1 MDVKLF
7 ENKNGCC
14 GCWAC
19 ANICPPKAIIMQP
32 DNEGF
37 LYPIIDEEK
46 CIGCKSCLKV
56 CPVKTATDRKNTENN
71 KPHIGIINLQFAQ
84 NYGAVIAASV
94 LENIVKN
101 IVDNKYTVETINYG
115 PSLTNGND
123 FQKRMDAIENVGGLK
138 EYLKRRFVKG
148 YKSDYA
154 AAARTAK
161 FKVFRDE
168 FLNITKFHTDN
179 TTIIGDKNY
188 EAFIVGSDVVWQ
200 PKRVK
205 SYRADGYFLKFANG
219 QKTVSYAAS
228 IDSVVNLDLKKLSP
242 YYKEGLKYIDCIST
256 REKSSVP
263 FLQGLT
269 DKKVYEC
276 CDPAFLYSAD
286 QYDDMMG
293 LAELSARNPKDK
305 YIYVYALDDSTEPL
319 EYAEKF
325 AKEKGLKILY
335 YSEAPYD
342 FEVENEK
349 CTDDGPAEFLCRL
362 KNAEYVFTTSFHCIV
377 FSLLFEKNFLSFA
390 RSKVSCKSTDL
401 LEKYNLLD
409 RIASSSTEISKID
422 EEIDFEKVREI
433 INDGKERS
441 LEFLKQSLQ
450 EFL

>member
-1 MDVKLF
+1 MDIKLY
-7 ENKNGCC
+7 ENKTDCC

-19 ANICPPKAIIMQP
+19 VNVCPKSAITMQT

-37 LYPIIDEEK
+37 LYPVIDDN
-46 CIGCKSCLKV
+46 CIGCQSCLNV
-56 CPVKTATDRKNTENN
+56 CPVKTAIDRRDKENN

-94 LENIVKN
+94 LENTVKN
-101 IVDNKYTVETINYG
+101 LVDKKYIVETINYG
-115 PSLTNGND
+115 PSLVNGSR
-123 FQKRMDAIENVGGLK
+123 FQKRMDAIENVGGLR

-154 AAARTAK
+154 VAGRTAK

-168 FLNITKFHTDN
+168 FLNITKFHTDS

-205 SYRADGYFLKFANG
+205 SYRADGYFLKFSNG
-219 QKTVSYAAS
+219 KKTVSYAAS
-228 IDSVVNLDLKKLSP
+228 IDSVINKDLEKLSS
-242 YYKEGLKYIDCIST
+242 YYKDGLSHIDCIST
-256 REKSSVP
+256 REKSTVP
-263 FLQGLT
+263 FLQSLT

-276 CDPAFLYSAD
+276 CDPAFLYSAEK
-286 QYDDMMG
+286 YDDMMS
-293 LAELSARNPKDK
+293 LAEESARNPKDK

-335 YSEAPYD
+335 YSEAPYE
-342 FEVENEK
+342 FSVENEK
-349 CTDDGPAEFLCRL
+349 CTNDGPAEFLCRL
-362 KNAEYVFTTSFHCIV
+362 KNAEYVLTTSFHCVV

-401 LEKYNLLD
+401 LEKYGLLD
-409 RIASSSTEISKID
+409 RIASSSTDISKID
-422 EEIDFEKVREI
+422 DEIDFAKVRAI
-433 INDGKERS
+433 IDYEKERS
-441 LEFLKQSLQ
+441 LNFLKESLKD
-450 EFL
+450 FLK